1 MAQVH
6 GTVKNFREVLERE
19 RPGAIHFSGHGLSA
33 DQIRQQNRDNN
44 MSEEEIETIYQKGD
58 AIIMEDKL
66 CLG

>member
-1 MAQVH
+1 VH
-6 GTVKNFREVLERE
+6 GTVENFREVLERE

-44 MSEEEIETIYQKGD
+44 MSEEEIEAIYQKGD

>member
-1 MAQVH
+1 MH
-6 GTVKNFREVLERE
+6 GTVENFREVLERE

-44 MSEEEIETIYQKGD
+44 MSEEEIQTIYQKGD

>member
-1 MAQVH
+1 MH

-44 MSEEEIETIYQKGD
+44 MSEEEIQTIYQKGD

>member
-1 MAQVH
+1 MH
-6 GTVKNFREVLERE
+6 GTVENFREVLERE

>member
-1 MAQVH
+1 VH
-6 GTVKNFREVLERE
+6 GTVENFREVLERE

-44 MSEEEIETIYQKGD
+44 MSEEEIQTIYQKGD

>member
-1 MAQVH
+1 VH
-6 GTVKNFREVLERE
+6 GTVENFREVLERE